1 MNMNTHGLEQSAT
14 SVVDQRGLRGG
25 IVVVLVVVASLSL
38 LYFKANAA
46 QLIEAPLLAQAYI
59 DGEVKYQLITL
70 GVAGLVLLATYLARP
85 ASFRRFFGFGQINAP
100 VKPVKAIGLN
110 PGPDE
115 TWLQVGRTFTLI
127 ITAVTAVFIYLTAF
141 RGNSIAGENLRF
153 LPWILVFALSNA
165 FVEEMI
171 TRFAVVSALD
181 GVIPRAAVYLVSA
194 AIFGGVHYFG
204 TPGGIPGVLMA
215 GFLGWLAAK
224 SIGETGGFFWA
235 WLIHFLQDVVI
246 FTGFFFVNL

>member
-1 MNMNTHGLEQSAT
+1 VNKQTVAVRQDTFLAAL
-14 SVVDQRGLRGG
+14 V
-25 IVVVLVVVASLSL
+25 IVVVIAASLSL
-38 LYFKANAA
+38 LYFKANVA
-46 QLIEAPLLAQAYI
+46 QLVETPLLAQPYI
-59 DGEVKYQLITL
+59 DGELKYQLITL

-85 ASFRRFFGFGQINAP
+85 TGFRRFFGFGQIDAP

-110 PGPDE
+110 PGPGE
-115 TWLQVGRTFTLI
+115 TWRRVGRDFAVI
-127 ITAVTAVFIYLTAF
+127 ITAVTAVFIYLQAF
-141 RGNSIAGENLRF
+141 RGNSIARENVRF
-153 LPWILVFALSNA
+153 LPWIVVFALSNA

-171 TRFAVVSALD
+171 TRFAVVSSLD
-181 GVIPRAAVYLVSA
+181 GLISRPAVYLVSA

-215 GFLGWLAAK
+215 GFLGWFAAK

-235 WLIHFLQDVVI
+235 WFIHFLQDVVI

>member
-1 MNMNTHGLEQSAT
+1 MNTKTQVVGQS
-14 SVVDQRGLRGG
+14 GLRAG
-25 IVVVLVVVASLSL
+25 IVIVLVIVASLSL
-38 LYFKANAA
+38 LYFKVNAA
-46 QLIEAPLLAQAYI
+46 QLIEAPILAQSYI
-59 DGEVKYQLITL
+59 DGELKYQLITL

-85 ASFRRFFGFGQINAP
+85 ASFRRFFGFGQIDAP
-100 VKPVKAIGLN
+100 VTPVKAIGLN

-115 TWLQVGRTFTLI
+115 TWLHVGRTFALI
-127 ITAVTAVFIYLTAF
+127 ITAVTAVFIYLQAF
-141 RGNSIAGENLRF
+141 RGNSIARENLRL
-153 LPWILVFALSNA
+153 LPWILIFALSNA

-171 TRFAVVSALD
+171 TRFSVVSSLD
-181 GVIPRAAVYLVSA
+181 GIIPRPAVYLVSA

-215 GFLGWLAAK
+215 GFLGWFAAK
-224 SIGETGGFFWA
+224 SIGETRGFFWA